1 MKVTFAYQK
10 MENGTYFYF
19 MLFENLGFIRY
30 AFFSLGFILYC
41 AITLFNVIIMLAI
54 YLERT
59 LHQPMYILIS
69 CLSVNSVFGTA
80 GFFPRAL
87 TDLLSDTHSIS
98 REACILQ
105 SYVIFTYA
113 ANENTILMLMAFD
126 RFVAISKPLQY
137 HNIITPRFLTVL
149 IVINLTYPMISLGI
163 TGILT
168 SRLTLCG
175 NKLFKV
181 YCHNFEMVKLSCAN
195 TAVNNVMG
203 FFILITTVIIPLSLI
218 LYSYVKILIVC
229 QRSSS
234 QFKGKAY
241 QTCIPHIVVLLNF
254 SIAIISEVTLSRVVT
269 LELPIWLSVLIS
281 LEFLVIA
288 PILNPLVYALNLPDI
303 RKTILRFINGSR

>member
-1 MKVTFAYQK
+1 

-19 MLFENLGFIRY
+19 MLFENLGYIRY

-41 AITLFNVIIMLAI
+41 AITLFNAIIVLAI
-54 YLERT
+54 FLERT

-80 GFFPRAL
+80 GFFPRVL

-98 REACILQ
+98 REACVLQ

-137 HNIITPRFLTVL
+137 YNIITPRYLTVL
-149 IVINLTYPMISLGI
+149 IFINLTYPMISLG
-163 TGILT
+163 TSAILT

-195 TAVNNVMG
+195 TAVNNVLG
-203 FFILITTVIIPLSLI
+203 FFILITTVIIPLSFI
-218 LYSYVKILIVC
+218 LYSYVKILIIC
-229 QRSSS
+229 RRSSA
-234 QFKGKAY
+234 QFKSKAY
-241 QTCIPHIVVLLNF
+241 QTCIPHIVILLNF

-269 LELPIWLSVLIS
+269 LQLPIWLSVLLS
-281 LEFLVIA
+281 LQFLVIP
-288 PILNPLVYALNLPDI
+288 PILNPLVYAVNLPNI
-303 RKTILRFINGSR
+303 RKTIICLINGSR

>member
-1 MKVTFAYQK
+1 

-19 MLFENLGFIRY
+19 MLFENLGHIRY

-41 AITLFNVIIMLAI
+41 AITLFNAIIMLAI
-54 YLERT
+54 FLERT

-80 GFFPRAL
+80 GFFPRVL

-98 REACILQ
+98 FEACIIQ

-113 ANENTILMLMAFD
+113 ANENTILMLMSFD

-149 IVINLTYPMISLGI
+149 IVINLTYPMISLG
-163 TGILT
+163 TSAILT

-181 YCHNFEMVKLSCAN
+181 YCHNFEVVKLSCTN
-195 TAVNNVMG
+195 SAVNNVMG
-203 FFILITTVIIPLSLI
+203 FFLLITNVIIPLSLI
-218 LYSYVKILIVC
+218 LYSYVKILIIC
-229 QRSSS
+229 RRSSA
-234 QFKGKAY
+234 QFKSKAY
-241 QTCIPHIVVLLNF
+241 QTCIPHIVILLNF
-254 SIAIISEVTLSRVVT
+254 SFAIISEVTLSRVVT
-269 LELPIWLSVLIS
+269 LQLPIWLSVLLS
-281 LEFLVIA
+281 LQFLVIP
-288 PILNPLVYALNLPDI
+288 PILNPLVYALNLPNI
-303 RKTILRFINGSR
+303 RKTIICLINRSR